1 VEYLEF
7 AIDLARQAGEVLKH
21 YADREKFVE
30 LKGRANLVTAAD
42 KESEALIIDAIR
54 KRYPHHAIL
63 AEESGALSGS
73 GPAAAKWV
81 IDPLDGTTNFAHQY
95 PFYCVSIAL
104 EQEGVVTCGVV
115 YDPVRDELF
124 SGAAGLGS
132 FMNGKPLAVSDASK
146 LSDALLITGFPY
158 NMRDNMDQLVGDF
171 RAFLNE
177 SQAVRRGGS
186 AALDLC
192 YVALGR
198 CDGFWELNLHPW
210 DTAAG
215 KVILEEAGGRITD
228 FRGGPFS
235 IYLKQIVASNSRIH
249 DEMLRVLVH
258 SNNDHRPVV

>member
-1 VEYLEF
+1 MQYLEF
-7 AIDLARQAGEVLKH
+7 AIDLARKAGEVLKH
-21 YADREKFVE
+21 YSDREKFVQ

-54 KRYPHHAIL
+54 QRYPDHAVL

-124 SGAAGLGS
+124 SGSAGLGS
-132 FMNGKPLAVSDASK
+132 FMNGKRLAVSDASK
-146 LSDALLITGFPY
+146 LADALLITGFPY
-158 NMRDNMDQLVGDF
+158 NLRDNMDRLIGDF
-171 RAFLNE
+171 RAFLDE
-177 SQAVRRGGS
+177 SQGVRRGGS

-198 CDGFWELNLHPW
+198 CDGFWESNLHPW

-228 FRGGPFS
+228 FKGGPFS
-235 IYLKQIVASNSRIH
+235 IYLKQILASNARLH
-249 DEMLRVLVH
+249 DQMVRVLVH
-258 SNNDHRPVV
+258 PDNDHGSIV